1 MADNSISTS
10 TPLGVKSSSSLNTTN
25 NIPPIPSSPPPRSSA
40 KERRNPSITPRKFR
54 RFFTPRVIANNH
66 PSASQRALRDLA
78 GPLLERSHTPSSPLR
93 PISEE
98 EIPDVLPSLQD
109 GQRSSKRRKITH
121 ASTPKRAEASHV
133 SHLPSPA
140 ATSPALLP
148 TPELKHDRLGSPIHS
163 IRKLPSQLALDGDEA
178 ESEES
183 DDDDEQEL
191 PTTRRRPN
199 RAPIQLDRRGLGA
212 QLVQRVTGGMPGAG
226 NRFLSFPVSDWRSE
240 TADFYSRREDA
251 HFMNS
256 HEGHPRSI
264 PFCTTSCNTKSLVAV
279 GDEEGYVRLL
289 DTQNEFSQINMSF
302 QAHGNAIIDM
312 AFSDDDLLLATASGD
327 QTGKVLDFVTQ
338 QPISILGHH
347 TASLKQVRFQ
357 PGRGANS
364 VLATTSRDGSVQIWD
379 LRCRGG
385 PVQDVAIRS
394 EAGLHARLPRTPNP
408 GCVVNSIYDAHSR
421 IPQKQA
427 RNLLPGA
434 SNVDV
439 ARIGEVPG
447 RLGEVSVT
455 ALQFLPPGREHL
467 FLTACEADASVKLW
481 DIRAVH
487 TSRHHKYSTPVSFTA
502 PLPSHANWRPFGISS
517 MALGGDGSR
526 LYTLCKD
533 NTVYAYSTAHLVLG
547 HAVELTAAR
556 PGEEP
561 PRRRHHNHGTAHE
574 GLGPLYG
581 FRHPLFHATSFY
593 VKSAIRPAKNG
604 HSELLAV
611 GSSDGAAVLFPTDE
625 RYIKEAF
632 AWQRQHPNQED
643 DESYLVGEPT
653 SCIPV
658 TPARPRLTRSA
669 TTSLLPSSS
678 LMSMSSSS
686 GGGGRPGTSS
696 SASLFG
702 IKGGHH
708 QSSNTPI
715 IRRGTPLV
723 RGHEKEVGA
732 LTWTLDG
739 SLVTASDDYLVR
751 CWREGREEAAD
762 LRTGG
767 ETGGRRWGCG
777 WADVGDQWDGD
788 VDDW

>member
-1 MADNSISTS
+1 MSDISNSTS
-10 TPLGVKSSSSLNTTN
+10 TPLGVKSSSSLNTSN
-25 NIPPIPSSPPPRSSA
+25 NIPPIPSSPPSRSSA
-40 KERRNPSITPRKFR
+40 KERRNPSITPRKFK
-54 RFFTPRVIANNH
+54 RFFTPRVIANNSN
-66 PSASQRALRDLA
+66 PTASQRALRDLA
-78 GPLLERSHTPSSPLR
+78 GPLLQRGHTPSSPLR

-109 GQRSSKRRKITH
+109 AQRSSKRRKIAH

-140 ATSPALLP
+140 ATSPPTLP
-148 TPELKHDRLGSPIHS
+148 TPELKRGRLGSPIHS
-163 IRKLPSQLALDGDEA
+163 IRKLPSQLALDGDEV

-183 DDDDEQEL
+183 EDDEQEL

-199 RAPIQLDRRGLGA
+199 RAPIQLDRRGMGA
-212 QLVQRVTGGMPGAG
+212 QMVQRITGGMPGAG
-226 NRFLSFPVSDWRSE
+226 NRTLSYPVSDWRSE

-251 HFMNS
+251 HFMTS
-256 HEGHPRSI
+256 HEGNPRSI
-264 PFCTTSCNTKSLVAV
+264 PFCTTSCNTKSLVAI

-439 ARIGEVPG
+439 ARTGEVPG
-447 RLGEVSVT
+447 RVGEISVT

-467 FLTACEADASVKLW
+467 FLTACESDASVKLW

-487 TSRHHKYSTPVSFTA
+487 TSRHHKYATPVSFTA

-547 HAVELTAAR
+547 HAVELAAAR

-593 VKSAIRPAKNG
+593 VKSAIRPSNNG

-625 RYIKEAF
+625 RYISEAF
-632 AWQRQHPNQED
+632 AWQRQHVGSPGQED
-643 DESYLVGEPT
+643 DESYLIGEPT

-669 TTSLLPSSS
+669 TTSVLPSSS
-678 LMSMSSSS
+678 NSMTSSS
-686 GGGGRPGTSS
+686 GRPGTSS

-702 IKGGHH
+702 IKGG
-708 QSSNTPI
+708 QASNTPI

-751 CWREGREEAAD
+751 CWREGREEAKD